1 MFIVFAV
8 SLCLCVCVG
17 HTFSLGGARL
27 YTKVIARHTVLVAG
41 AGRPRASL
49 LMARRGASPHLDV
62 TSPAPREQH
71 VVVFIVVQ
79 GRHAREVLHHA
90 SGVAGGPKFRDT
102 LAGAQV

>member
-8 SLCLCVCVG
+8 SLCVCMC
-17 HTFSLGGARL
+17 HTFSLGGARF
-27 YTKVIARHTVLVAG
+27 YMKVIARHTVLVAG

-62 TSPAPREQH
+62 ASPAPREQH